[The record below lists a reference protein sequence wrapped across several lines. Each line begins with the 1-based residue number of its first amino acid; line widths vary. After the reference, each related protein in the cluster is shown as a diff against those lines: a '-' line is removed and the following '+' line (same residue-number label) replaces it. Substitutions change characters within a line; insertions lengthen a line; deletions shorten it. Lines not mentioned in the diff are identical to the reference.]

1 MPSFDL
7 LLRRI
12 TPRQS
17 VPAVPPAPV
26 ATPIQAIVEPPPPEE
41 PGFFRQALIEARVQ
55 WVRDVQRVAKQ
66 QAARPSAPTERV
78 VFTDQYVP
86 PPPKR
91 PSGAS
96 DAIGWWD

>member
-1 MPSFDL
+1 MP
-7 LLRRI
+7 
-12 TPRQS
+12 T
-17 VPAVPPAPV
+17 VVEPAPPA
-26 ATPIQAIVEPPPPEE
+26 E
-41 PGFFRQALIEARVQ
+41 PGYFRQALIEARVH
-55 WVRDVQRVAKQ
+55 WARDVQRAAQKQ
-66 QAARPSAPTERV
+66 GTRPSAPTEHV